1 MKNSLNNRD
10 EKKQYNSTKVFARN
24 NPMDLSLKKEQ
35 EPNLAW
41 VEDKNMI
48 SKLQQQERDQQEL
61 QQSPQYI
68 NI

>member
-1 MKNSLNNRD
+1 
-10 EKKQYNSTKVFARN
+10 
-24 NPMDLSLKKEQ
+24 LKKEQ